1 MRGYTVFFFLL
12 FQLSAIAQMQFS
24 STKHDFGELENYDN
38 RFVDITITNKTP
50 KQGYILSV
58 RKPKEV
64 VYIQNHALVE
74 KDSTITIRF
83 QVNPREKGRFSFE
96 IEVYTSDKQ
105 DPTIVKL
112 AGNLRN
118 FGQETGNSLTAC
130 PDFNSHP
137 VGKKANDFDMTV
149 ITIDKITREELSQ
162 STVSMIQNGRALW
175 TEKTDKKGSIKKEA
189 QIGLSYFFA
198 KHDGYLTAEKGAL
211 ISNDRNRVIIEL
223 VKDPSFVIP
232 VPEPEPIPEIVIEIP
247 EPVVAVVPQPE
258 IDLETELL
266 EEVTTPLENT
276 PTALTEIDKENF
288 DEQFFKPINVVFVLD
303 ISSSMNQSE
312 KMELMKYSLNQLSD
326 MLRSQDNVSIVTY
339 ATDTRVLLPTTK
351 GDEKVA
357 MQQEVDHLRAS
368 GMTAGGEGIKL
379 GFKQADKG
387 YLADGINHVIVITD
401 GAFNRNSDDYKKYV
415 KKYQKKGINMSIV
428 GIKNQ
433 EKDEQAM
440 RDTAKI
446 GGGSYIPIF
455 KLADAQNN
463 LKQAIRALCFR

>member
-1 MRGYTVFFFLL
+1 MRGLIVFFFLMIQ
-12 FQLSAIAQMQFS
+12 FGMFSQMEFSA
-24 STKHDFGELENYDN
+24 TKHDFGDLENYDN

-50 KQGYILSV
+50 KQGYVLSV

-74 KDSTITIRF
+74 KDSTITLRF
-83 QVNPREKGRFSFE
+83 QVNPREKGRFSYE
-96 IEVYTSDKQ
+96 IEIYTSDKQ
-105 DPTIVKL
+105 DATILKL
-112 AGNLRN
+112 SGNLKN
-118 FGQETGNSLTAC
+118 LAQESGNSLTAC

-137 VGKKANDFDMTV
+137 AGRKTNQFDMTV
-149 ITIDKITREELSQ
+149 ITIDKETREELSA
-162 STVSMIQNGRALW
+162 SSVTMIQNGRAIW
-175 TEKTDKKGSIKKEA
+175 ADKTDKKGTIKKDA
-189 QIGLSYFFA
+189 TIGLSYFYA
-198 KHDGYLTAEKGAL
+198 KHEGYLTAEKGAFV
-211 ISNDRNRVIIEL
+211 SNDRNRVLIEL
-223 VKDPSFVIP
+223 EKDPKYSPP
-232 VPEPEPIPEIVIEIP
+232 VPQPEPEIVVEIP
-247 EPVVAVVPQPE
+247 EPVIEIEPE
-258 IDLETELL
+258 PETSLITELEQ
-266 EEVTTPLENT
+266 EETTPMEST
-276 PTALTEIDKENF
+276 PVALTELDRENF
-288 DEQFFKPINVVFVLD
+288 DEEFFKPINVVFVLD

-312 KMELMKYSLNQLSD
+312 KMELMKYSLNQLSN
-326 MLRSQDNVSIVTY
+326 MLRVQDNVSIVTY

-351 GDEKVA
+351 GDQKTA
-357 MQQEVDHLRAS
+357 MQQEVDALKAS

-387 YLADGINHVIVITD
+387 YLPDGVNHVIVITD

-440 RDTAKI
+440 RDAAKI

-455 KLADAQNN
+455 KLVDAQHN

>member
-1 MRGYTVFFFLL
+1 MRAITIIFLFFFQ
-12 FQLSAIAQMQFS
+12 FAAFAQMQFS
-24 STKHDFGELENYDN
+24 ETKHDFGDLENYDN

-74 KDSTITIRF
+74 KDSIITLRF

-112 AGNLRN
+112 TGNLRN
-118 FGQETGNSLTAC
+118 LAQETGNSLTAC

-137 VGKKANDFDMTV
+137 AGRKTNQFDMTV
-149 ITIDKITREELSQ
+149 ITIDKVTREELSQ
-162 STVSMIQNGRALW
+162 SSVTMIQNGRAIW
-175 TEKTDKKGSIKKEA
+175 ADKTDKKGIIKKDA
-189 QIGLSYFFA
+189 TIGLSYFYA
-198 KHDGYLTAEKGAL
+198 KHQGYLAAEKGAFV
-211 ISNDRNRVIIEL
+211 SNDRNRVLIEL
-223 VKDPSFVIP
+223 VKDPNFIVPIPEPDPIPELVVEIP
-232 VPEPEPIPEIVIEIP
+232 VPEVVIEI
-247 EPVVAVVPQPE
+247 QPE
-258 IDLETELL
+258 ISLETELL
-266 EEVTTPLENT
+266 EEETTPLENT
-276 PTALTEIDKENF
+276 PTALTELDKENF
-288 DEQFFKPINVVFVLD
+288 DEEYFKPINVVFVLD

-326 MLRSQDNVSIVTY
+326 MLRVQDNVSIVTY
-339 ATDTRVLLPTTK
+339 ATDTRVLLPTTS
-351 GDEKVA
+351 GDKKIE

-428 GIKNQ
+428 GIRNQ

-440 RDTAKI
+440 RDAAKL
-446 GGGSYIPIF
+446 GGGNYIPIF
-455 KLADAQNN
+455 KLVDAQNN
-463 LKQAIRALCFR
+463 LKQAIRALCYR

>member
-1 MRGYTVFFFLL
+1 MRGLIVFFFLVI
-12 FQLSAIAQMQFS
+12 QLGAFSQMNFSA
-24 STKHDFGELENYDN
+24 TKHDFGDLENYDN

-50 KQGYILSV
+50 KQGYVLSV

-74 KDSTITIRF
+74 KDSAITLRF
-83 QVNPREKGRFSFE
+83 QVNPREKGRFSYEVE
-96 IEVYTSDKQ
+96 IYTSDKQ
-105 DPTIVKL
+105 DATILKL
-112 AGNLRN
+112 SGNLKN
-118 FGQETGNSLTAC
+118 LAQESGNSLTAC

-137 VGKKANDFDMTV
+137 AGRKTNQFDMTV
-149 ITIDKITREELSQ
+149 VTIDKETREELS
-162 STVSMIQNGRALW
+162 SSSVTMIQNGRAIW
-175 TEKTDKKGSIKKEA
+175 ADKTDKKGTIKKDA
-189 QIGLSYFFA
+189 TIGLSYFYA
-198 KHDGYLTAEKGAL
+198 KHEGYLTAEKGAFV
-211 ISNDRNRVIIEL
+211 SNDRNRVLIEL
-223 VKDPSFVIP
+223 EKDPNYSPP
-232 VPEPEPIPEIVIEIP
+232 VPQPEPEIVVEIP
-247 EPVVAVVPQPE
+247 EPVIETEPEPE
-258 IDLETELL
+258 ISLITELEQ
-266 EEVTTPLENT
+266 EETTPMEST
-276 PTALTEIDKENF
+276 PVALTELDRENF
-288 DEQFFKPINVVFVLD
+288 DEEFFKPINVVFVLD

-312 KMELMKYSLNQLSD
+312 KMELMKYSLNQLSN
-326 MLRSQDNVSIVTY
+326 MLRVQDNVSIVTY

-351 GDEKVA
+351 GDQKTA
-357 MQQEVDHLRAS
+357 MQQEVDALKAS

-387 YLADGINHVIVITD
+387 YLPDGVNHVIVITD

-440 RDTAKI
+440 RDAAKI

-455 KLADAQNN
+455 KLVDAQHN

>member
-1 MRGYTVFFFLL
+1 MRGLIVFFFLMIQ
-12 FQLSAIAQMQFS
+12 FGMFSQMEFS
-24 STKHDFGELENYDN
+24 TTKHDFGDLENYDN

-50 KQGYILSV
+50 KQGYVLSV

-74 KDSTITIRF
+74 KDSTITLRF
-83 QVNPREKGRFSFE
+83 QVNPREKGRFSYE
-96 IEVYTSDKQ
+96 IEIYTSDKQ
-105 DPTIVKL
+105 DATILKL
-112 AGNLRN
+112 SGNLKN
-118 FGQETGNSLTAC
+118 LTQESGNSLTAC

-137 VGKKANDFDMTV
+137 AGRKTNQFDMTV
-149 ITIDKITREELSQ
+149 ITIDKETREELSA
-162 STVSMIQNGRALW
+162 SSVTMIQNGRAIW
-175 TEKTDKKGSIKKEA
+175 ADKTDKKGTIKKDA
-189 QIGLSYFFA
+189 TIGLSYFYA
-198 KHDGYLTAEKGAL
+198 KHEGYLTAEKGAFV
-211 ISNDRNRVIIEL
+211 SNDRNRVLIEL
-223 VKDPSFVIP
+223 EKDPKYSPP
-232 VPEPEPIPEIVIEIP
+232 VPQPEPEIVVEIP
-247 EPVVAVVPQPE
+247 EPVIQTEPE
-258 IDLETELL
+258 PETSLITELEQ
-266 EEVTTPLENT
+266 EETTPMEST
-276 PTALTEIDKENF
+276 PVALTELDRENF
-288 DEQFFKPINVVFVLD
+288 DEEFFKPINVVFVLD

-312 KMELMKYSLNQLSD
+312 KMELMKYSLNQLSN
-326 MLRSQDNVSIVTY
+326 MLRVQDNVSIVTY

-351 GDEKVA
+351 GDQKTA
-357 MQQEVDHLRAS
+357 MQQEVDALKAS

-387 YLADGINHVIVITD
+387 YLPDGVNHVIVITD

-440 RDTAKI
+440 RDAAKI

-455 KLADAQNN
+455 KLVDAQHN